1 MPISPRRF
9 AKVRG
14 SGRGWRPF
22 LPVLGAD
29 RSSSRWTK
37 RAPGICDSA
46 YARRPALVSVRS
58 WRQSQTI
65 HAGSFR
71 RDASSSTEI
80 RGERILLTV
89 VLHRQLA
96 GIGAETVGE
105 TQPTAQ
111 PCRAQ
116 HAVLFPATR
125 RGRDAVIQAQRR
137 PVVLELPAQREV

>member
-1 MPISPRRF
+1 MPISPRYL

-46 YARRPALVSVRS
+46 YARRPALVSARS

-71 RDASSSTEI
+71 RDASSSTET
-80 RGERILLTV
+80 RGERILLLTV

-96 GIGAETVGE
+96 GIGAEAVGE
-105 TQPTAQ
+105 AQSTAQ

-116 HAVLFPATR
+116 HAMLFPASR
-125 RGRDAVIQAQRR
+125 RSRDAVVQAQRR
-137 PVVLELPAQREV
+137 SVVLELPA